1 VSGYGR
7 AREGDQVFGSDNE
20 LLGTVEAVHGDGI
33 HVEGQHIPGGAIGR
47 VAQNK
52 VYLRGPAAQ
61 YRGGAV
67 TGRAAM
73 SGTTDASGG
82 AAMRETAG
90 TTGTTGM
97 ADTGEV
103 RDEDRVVVPV
113 AEERLHVET
122 QEAELGAVE
131 VRKVVAEEQQTV
143 PVELQREEVRVEQR
157 DIPDRPLDAAD
168 AETLFEGGTIRVPV
182 RGEEAVVSKE
192 AVVTGEVVIEKEQVT
207 QREQVTETVRRE
219 QVEVDENY
227 RQARVGFQEHFDRQR
242 DQWGGEWANR
252 TFEDAE
258 PHYQAGYL
266 AGRDERFAG
275 QEFDQA
281 EPSLRDDREAR
292 GGESGDDWTGL
303 REQVREGWD
312 RARAQDTR

>member
-1 VSGYGR
+1 VSGFGR
-7 AREGDQVFGSDNE
+7 VREGDQVFGSDNE
-20 LLGTVEAVHGDGI
+20 PLGTVEAVHGDGI
-33 HVEGQHIPGGAIGR
+33 DVDGQHIPGDAIGR
-47 VAQNK
+47 VAQNR

-61 YRGGAV
+61 YRGGAM

-73 SGTTDASGG
+73 SGTTGATGG
-82 AAMRETAG
+82 VTMTGTAG
-90 TTGTTGM
+90 RTG
-97 ADTGEV
+97 AGEV

-113 AEERLHVET
+113 AEERLRVEK

-131 VRKVVAEEQQTV
+131 VRKVVTEEQQTV

-192 AVVTGEVVIEKEQVT
+192 AIVTGEVVIEKEQVT